1 MTELILREKGAIRV
15 GIVDDHEA
23 VRLGFKTIC
32 ETNGFQTSCMA
43 ATVDELLTTL
53 QAADPAGPTCCD
65 VVVLDLSLSDGSTPK
80 DNVSRLVAAGVKVL
94 LFSIADRKS
103 QVAEALRAGAAAL
116 IKKSQSMDELAE
128 AIQLIGS
135 GIEVNNTE
143 TSAAIDSDAEF
154 KASASLTPREREVLS
169 LYASGFT
176 MRQVAAQLQVK
187 ESTVK
192 EHIDRVRAKYSSAGR
207 PAPDKGH
214 LVVRAIE
221 DGLIDAVQL

>member
-15 GIVDDHEA
+15 GIVDDHDA
-23 VRLGFKTIC
+23 VRLGFKAVC
-32 ETNGFQTSCMA
+32 EANGFQTSCLA
-43 ATVDELLTTL
+43 ATVDELLESL
-53 QAADPAGPTCCD
+53 NAAENVGTDCCD
-65 VVVLDLSLSDGSTPK
+65 VVVLDLSLSDGSSPSQ
-80 DNVSRLVAAGVKVL
+80 NVSRLVSAGVKVL

-103 QVAEALRAGAAAL
+103 QVSEALKAGAAAL

-128 AIQLIGS
+128 AIQLVGS

-143 TSAAIDSDAEF
+143 TSAAIDSDIEF
-154 KASASLTPREREVLS
+154 KSRANLSPKERDVLS

-176 MRQVAAQLQVK
+176 MRQVAAQLQVR

-214 LVVRAIE
+214 LVLRAIE